1 MRVVVDTQAAIEG
14 EPAIFYD
21 LGDGTFCGN
30 PAWAACL
37 HRMACIKCPMHVGV
51 ELARVIRA
59 REGVMH
65 LLQEVPDLSDDERAA
80 AEGDRV
86 ALDKLIAKS
95 AHVLPPPIPND
106 RYVFNSAAYR
116 PMNEK
121 PSLTIPLLQE
131 EGREERR

>member
-1 MRVVVDTQAAIEG
+1 MRVVVDTQAAIKAG

-30 PAWAACL
+30 PAWAACP
-37 HRMACIKCPMHVGV
+37 HGMACIKCPMHVGV

-59 REGVMH
+59 RAGVMH

-86 ALDKLIAKS
+86 AFDKLIAKY
-95 AHVLPPPIPND
+95 AHVLPPAVPNN
-106 RYVFNSAAYR
+106 RYAFNAAVAVD
-116 PMNEK
+116 EQS
-121 PSLTIPLLQE
+121 SLTIPLLQAA
-131 EGREERR
+131 GREERR